1 MYTPGQTLVTFS
13 LMLPPSPPRR
23 KRVATMALRAV
34 ILPPRIEECDDAADV
49 QTLPSQLGHERACD
63 YCACAPEVTP

>member
-49 QTLPSQLGHERACD
+49 QTLPSQLDHEPCD
-63 YCACAPEVTP
+63 CACAPEVTP